1 MSGIYNHRPMVP
13 GRSAGVPEWLDLIKQ
28 EFENLSHETMV
39 AKSQRDE
46 CEHRINSQI
55 QEMDAFRRALYEL
68 ERKHESM
75 KSQYHMVE
83 EEVVRLRREVEQR
96 GGVVQMPHQMPHAQP
111 PPPNIG
117 HGQSNL
123 FGGIISGGPGG
134 PGLVA
139 PPQMN
144 DPSQQQAQQQQQ
156 QQAQQ
161 QAQQQQAQ
169 QSQQQV
175 QQQQHHMQQVQ
186 QQQQQQQH
194 HQQQQQQHMQ
204 QQQAQQQQH
213 PYGGPNMP
221 PGPGG
226 PHSPYMNGTNGISQQ
241 GQPQQK
247 RFKTESDGPRFKTES
262 DIPPP
267 GPPGSMYGNMSPIL
281 HGNPNGQPS
290 GMGPRYSSPVPQPS
304 KQPTKPGKASNG
316 FSIGGAYILSKEE
329 VGSPA
334 GSSNNKRKSGAN
346 SSTSTSVAR
355 TGRGANTPS
364 SNWSDDPDNVPA
376 QLKREGP
383 DWFAISNPKVP
394 QQLKVDLVH
403 SMDHSSVVCCVR
415 FSADGKYLATGC
427 NRSAQIFDI
436 QSGQSVCVLAD
447 DTAGKD
453 DLYIR
458 SVCFSPDGKYLATG
472 AEDKQIRIWEIGR
485 KKIRMILK
493 GHEQD
498 IYSLDFSKDGRII
511 VSGSGDQTARVW
523 DMETGKCLFTLTVGD
538 VDLKDAGV
546 TSVAI
551 SPDGRLVAAGSLDR
565 MVRVWETH
573 TGILL
578 EKLEGHKDSVYSVA
592 FAPDGK
598 TLVSGSLDRTLKA
611 WDLTLLGR
619 NGQNGASRI
628 SMCKSTF
635 NGHKDFVLSVAV
647 SPDGKWVVSGS
658 KDRGVQFWDPNTT
671 AVQFMLQGH
680 KNSVISVALS
690 PAGTYFATGSGDTR
704 ARIWSYES
712 IQE

>member
-28 EFENLSHETMV
+28 EFESLGHEAMV
-39 AKSQRDE
+39 AKAQRDE
-46 CEHRINSQI
+46 CEHKINNQI
-55 QEMDAFRRALYEL
+55 REMDVFRGLLYDL
-68 ERKHESM
+68 ERKHEAM
-75 KSQYHMVE
+75 KTQYQMVE

-96 GGVVQMPHQMPHAQP
+96 GGVVQMPHQMSHAQP

-139 PPQMN
+139 PPQMV
-144 DPSQQQAQQQQQ
+144 DPSQQQQQ
-156 QQAQQ
+156 QQQQHQQ

-169 QSQQQV
+169 QAQ

-186 QQQQQQQH
+186 QQQH
-194 HQQQQQQHMQ
+194 HQQQQHIQ
-204 QQQAQQQQH
+204 QQQNQQQQH
-213 PYGGPNMP
+213 PYGGGPNMP

-226 PHSPYMNGTNGISQQ
+226 PHSPYMNGNNGVPQQ
-241 GQPQQK
+241 GQPQPK
-247 RFKTESDGPRFKTES
+247 RFKTESDGPRFKTEGE
-262 DIPPP
+262 IPPP
-267 GPPGSMYGNMSPIL
+267 GAPGSMYGNMSPNP
-281 HGNPNGQPS
+281 HGGPNGQHQIL
-290 GMGPRYSSPVPQPS
+290 GPNYSPVPPPSS
-304 KQPTKPGKASNG
+304 KQPMKTGKQQ
-316 FSIGGAYILSKEE
+316 GGPYIQAKDD
-329 VGSPA
+329 A
-334 GSSNNKRKSGAN
+334 GPPSGANKRKQGATSG
-346 SSTSTSVAR
+346 TSTAVAR
-355 TGRGANTPS
+355 AGRGGNTS
-364 SNWSDDPDNVPA
+364 SANWSDDPDNVPA
-376 QLKREGP
+376 QLKREGA
-383 DWFAISNPKVP
+383 DWFAISNPKVA
-394 QQLKVDLVH
+394 QQLRVDLVH
-403 SMDHSSVVCCVR
+403 TMEHSSVVCCVK

-485 KKIRMILK
+485 KKIRMTLK

-498 IYSLDFSKDGRII
+498 IYSLDFSRDGRII
-511 VSGSGDQTARVW
+511 VSGSGDQTARIW
-523 DMETGKCLFTLTVGD
+523 DMDTGKCLYVLTVGD

-565 MVRVWETH
+565 MVRVWDTQ
-573 TGILL
+573 TGQLL

-611 WDLTLLGR
+611 WDLNLGGR
-619 NGQNGASRI
+619 PGPNGPSRGTF
-628 SMCKSTF
+628 CKATF
-635 NGHKDFVLSVAV
+635 TGHKDFVLSVAV
-647 SPDGKWVVSGS
+647 SPDGKWLVSGS
-658 KDRGVQFWDPNTT
+658 KDRGVQFWDPNTGQ
-671 AVQFMLQGH
+671 VQFMLQGH

-704 ARIWSYES
+704 ARVWSYES
-712 IQE
+712 LEL

>member
-28 EFENLSHETMV
+28 EFDSLSHETMV
-39 AKSQRDE
+39 AKAQRDE
-46 CEHRINSQI
+46 CEHKINSQI

-68 ERKHESM
+68 ERKHETM
-75 KSQYHMVE
+75 KNQYHMWE

-96 GGVVQMPHQMPHAQP
+96 GGVVQMPHQVPHSQP

-134 PGLVA
+134 PGLIA
-139 PPQMN
+139 PPQMG
-144 DPSQQQAQQQQQ
+144 DPSQPPPPQGQQPPPQGQPQGQPQ
-156 QQAQQ
+156 PPHPPHHPQHMHP
-161 QAQQQQAQ
+161 
-169 QSQQQV
+169 
-175 QQQQHHMQQVQ
+175 QQQQH
-186 QQQQQQQH
+186 
-194 HQQQQQQHMQ
+194 
-204 QQQAQQQQH
+204 
-213 PYGGPNMP
+213 YGGPM
-221 PGPGG
+221 GPNGPQGG
-226 PHSPYMNGTNGISQQ
+226 PPHSPYMGGNGPQQ
-241 GQPQQK
+241 GQPQPK
-247 RFKTESDGPRFKTES
+247 RFKTENDGPRFKTES
-262 DIPPP
+262 DVPPP
-267 GPPGSMYGNMSPIL
+267 APGSMYGNMSPNS
-281 HGNPNGQPS
+281 HGPNGQGMGS
-290 GMGPRYSSPVPQPS
+290 QGMGPNYNAAPPS
-304 KQPTKPGKASNG
+304 KQPVKPGK
-316 FSIGGAYILSKEE
+316 EE
-329 VGSPA
+329 PSA
-334 GSSNNKRKSGAN
+334 NKRKPGATA
-346 SSTSTSVAR
+346 STPTTVAR
-355 TGRGANTPS
+355 TARNGAPS
-364 SNWSDDPDNVPA
+364 SNWSDDPDNVPP
-376 QLKREGP
+376 QLKREGS

-394 QQLKVDLVH
+394 QLLKVDLVH
-403 SMDHSSVVCCVR
+403 TMEHSSVVCCVR

-436 QSGQSVCVLAD
+436 HTGQSVCTLAD

-458 SVCFSPDGKYLATG
+458 SVCFSPDGKFLATG

-498 IYSLDFSKDGRII
+498 IYSLDFSRDGRII

-523 DMETGKCLFTLTVGD
+523 DMETGKCLFVLTVGD
-538 VDLKDAGV
+538 ADIKDAGV

-565 MVRVWETH
+565 MVRVWDSQ
-573 TGILL
+573 TGNLI

-598 TLVSGSLDRTLKA
+598 TLVSGSLDRTLKS

-619 NGQNGASRI
+619 NPQNGPTRGTI
-628 SMCKSTF
+628 CKTTF

-658 KDRGVQFWDPNTT
+658 KDRGVQFWDPNAA

-704 ARIWSYES
+704 ARVWSYTS
-712 IQE
+712 TQE

>member
-13 GRSAGVPEWLDLIKQ
+13 ARSASVPEWLDQIKQ
-28 EFENLSHETMV
+28 EFENLV
-39 AKSQRDE
+39 
-46 CEHRINSQI
+46 NNQI
-55 QEMDAFRRALYEL
+55 REMDVFRGLLYDL
-68 ERKHESM
+68 ERKHEAM
-75 KSQYHMVE
+75 KTQYQMVE

-96 GGVVQMPHQMPHAQP
+96 GGVVQMPHQMSHAQP

-139 PPQMN
+139 PPQMV
-144 DPSQQQAQQQQQ
+144 DPSQQQQQQQQQHQQQQQAQQQQQ

-161 QAQQQQAQ
+161 QQAQ
-169 QSQQQV
+169 QSQQ

-186 QQQQQQQH
+186 QQQH
-194 HQQQQQQHMQ
+194 HQQQQQHMQ
-204 QQQAQQQQH
+204 QQQNH
-213 PYGGPNMP
+213 PYGGGPNMP

-226 PHSPYMNGTNGISQQ
+226 PHSPYMNGNNGAPQP
-241 GQPQQK
+241 GQPQPK
-247 RFKTESDGPRFKTES
+247 RFKTESDGTRFKSEG

-267 GPPGSMYGNMSPIL
+267 GAPGNMYGNMSPNP
-281 HGNPNGQPS
+281 HGG
-290 GMGPRYSSPVPQPS
+290 
-304 KQPTKPGKASNG
+304 SNG
-316 FSIGGAYILSKEE
+316 AT
-329 VGSPA
+329 
-334 GSSNNKRKSGAN
+334 SGTPTA
-346 SSTSTSVAR
+346 VAR
-355 TGRGANTPS
+355 PGGRGGNTPS
-364 SNWSDDPDNVPA
+364 ASWSDDPDNVPA
-376 QLKREGP
+376 QLKREGA

-403 SMDHSSVVCCVR
+403 TMEHSSVVCCVR

-498 IYSLDFSKDGRII
+498 IYSLDFSRDGRII
-511 VSGSGDQTARVW
+511 VSGSGDQTARIW
-523 DMETGKCLFTLTVGD
+523 DMDTGKCLYVLTVGD

-565 MVRVWETH
+565 MVRVWDTQ
-573 TGILL
+573 TGQLL

-598 TLVSGSLDRTLKA
+598 TLVSGSLDRTLKS
-611 WDLTLLGR
+611 WDLNLGGR
-619 NGQNGASRI
+619 PGPNGASRGTF
-628 SMCKSTF
+628 CKATF

-658 KDRGVQFWDPNTT
+658 KDRGVQFWDPNST

-704 ARIWSYES
+704 ARVWSYES
-712 IQE
+712 LEL

>member
-1 MSGIYNHRPMVP
+1 MVP

-28 EFENLSHETMV
+28 EFESLSHEAMV
-39 AKSQRDE
+39 AKAQRDE
-46 CEHRINSQI
+46 CEHKINSQI
-55 QEMDAFRRALYEL
+55 QEMDAFRRTLYEL
-68 ERKHESM
+68 ERRHEAM
-75 KSQYHMVE
+75 KTQYHIWE

-96 GGVVQMPHQMPHAQP
+96 GGVVQPPHPHAHAQP

-117 HGQSNL
+117 QGHSNL

-139 PPQMN
+139 PPQMV
-144 DPSQQQAQQQQQ
+144 DPSQQQQHPQQHPGQQQQQ
-156 QQAQQ
+156 QVPPS
-161 QAQQQQAQ
+161 QQQQQ
-169 QSQQQV
+169 SNQSQQP
-175 QQQQHHMQQVQ
+175 HMQQVP
-186 QQQQQQQH
+186 QQQQQH
-194 HQQQQQQHMQ
+194 HPQHMQ
-204 QQQAQQQQH
+204 QQQQH
-213 PYGGPNMP
+213 PYGTPGGHGGPNVP
-221 PGPGG
+221 PGGPG
-226 PHSPYMNGTNGISQQ
+226 PHSPYLNGSGGLPQQQGQ
-241 GQPQQK
+241 GQPQSK
-247 RFKTESDGPRFKTES
+247 RFKTESDGPRFKTEGEL
-262 DIPPP
+262 PPP
-267 GPPGSMYGNMSPIL
+267 GTMYGNMSP
-281 HGNPNGQPS
+281 NPHANLNGQGQMPP
-290 GMGPRYSSPVPQPS
+290 GMGPSYNASAPPGGP
-304 KQPTKPGKASNG
+304 KQPGKTGKSASYVPIKDE
-316 FSIGGAYILSKEE
+316 SQTPS
-329 VGSPA
+329 
-334 GSSNNKRKSGAN
+334 NKRKTGAGPST
-346 SSTSTSVAR
+346 SST
-355 TGRGANTPS
+355 TGRTARVSGSAI
-364 SNWSDDPDNVPA
+364 WSDDPDNVPP

-394 QQLKVDLVH
+394 QLLKVDLVH
-403 SMDHSSVVCCVR
+403 TMEHMSVVCCVR

-436 QSGQSVCVLAD
+436 QTGQSVCVLAD

-485 KKIRMILK
+485 KKIRMVLK

-498 IYSLDFSKDGRII
+498 IYSLDFSRDGRII
-511 VSGSGDQTARVW
+511 VSGSGDQTARIW
-523 DMETGKCLFTLTVGD
+523 DMETGKCLYVLTVGD
-538 VDLKDAGV
+538 VDTKDAGV

-565 MVRVWETH
+565 MVRVWDTH
-573 TGILL
+573 TGQLL

-611 WDLTLLGR
+611 WDLNFTGR
-619 NGQNGASRI
+619 GGQNGPRGST
-628 SMCKSTF
+628 CKATF

-658 KDRGVQFWDPNTT
+658 KDRGVQFWDPDST

-704 ARIWSYES
+704 ARVWSYES
-712 IQE
+712 TQD

>member
-28 EFENLSHETMV
+28 EFDSLSHEAMV
-39 AKSQRDE
+39 AKAQRDE
-46 CEHRINSQI
+46 CEHKINNQI
-55 QEMDAFRRALYEL
+55 QEMEAFRRALYEL

-83 EEVVRLRREVEQR
+83 EEV
-96 GGVVQMPHQMPHAQP
+96 
-111 PPPNIG
+111 
-117 HGQSNL
+117 
-123 FGGIISGGPGG
+123 
-134 PGLVA
+134 
-139 PPQMN
+139 
-144 DPSQQQAQQQQQ
+144 
-156 QQAQQ
+156 
-161 QAQQQQAQ
+161 
-169 QSQQQV
+169 
-175 QQQQHHMQQVQ
+175 
-186 QQQQQQQH
+186 
-194 HQQQQQQHMQ
+194 
-204 QQQAQQQQH
+204 
-213 PYGGPNMP
+213 
-221 PGPGG
+221 
-226 PHSPYMNGTNGISQQ
+226 Q
-241 GQPQQK
+241 GQPQSK
-247 RFKTESDGPRFKTES
+247 RFKTEGEGPRFKTEG
-262 DIPPP
+262 DAPPP
-267 GPPGSMYGNMSPIL
+267 GAPGSMYGNMSPNP
-281 HGNPNGQPS
+281 HGNPNGQPP
-290 GMGPRYSSPVPQPS
+290 GMGPNYSPVPPPSS
-304 KQPTKPGKASNG
+304 KQP
-316 FSIGGAYILSKEE
+316 GGAYIQAKEE
-329 VGSPA
+329 TGSQS
-334 GSSNNKRKSGAN
+334 GSANNKRKTGPA
-346 SSTSTSVAR
+346 STTPTTVAR
-355 TGRGANTPS
+355 SGRQGNTPLA
-364 SNWSDDPDNVPA
+364 NWSDDPDNVPA
-376 QLKREGP
+376 QLKREGA

-403 SMDHSSVVCCVR
+403 TMEHSSVVCCVR

-498 IYSLDFSKDGRII
+498 IYSLDFSRDGRII

-523 DMETGKCLFTLTVGD
+523 DMETGKCLFVLTVGD

-565 MVRVWETH
+565 MVRVWDTH
-573 TGILL
+573 TGQLL

-598 TLVSGSLDRTLKA
+598 SLVSGSLDRTLKS
-611 WDLTLLGR
+611 WDLTMLGR
-619 NGQNGASRI
+619 SGQNGSRGVI
-628 SMCKSTF
+628 CKATF

-658 KDRGVQFWDPNTT
+658 KDRGVQFWDPNST

-704 ARIWSYES
+704 ARVWSYES
-712 IQE
+712 TQEM